1 MSIRWKIA
9 LAMAAIAALATI
21 SIGVA
26 SYSSTRDRL
35 LAEVDRSLIEF
46 DGAVADR
53 RLGPEVLRQ
62 RTLLSGFEA
71 QVINADGLVGQSTFS
86 TPIALQAAAAEVVG
100 QPRANSFTTISTA
113 DGDYRVRT
121 VGLARGA
128 VQIARPLEETNRVLQ
143 GLRTRTIVFVLLVAA
158 AAAGAGL
165 WIAGRVTASLRRLTI
180 AAETVESTGKLDVH
194 VREQGSDEVGRL
206 GVAFDSMLNALA
218 RSKDE
223 QRRLVEDAGH
233 ELRTPLTSVRTNIDT
248 LRRFPSLSDAQRD
261 AIVDDLH
268 AETEELAELVNE
280 VVAVASGESDNEPR
294 TTFDLSVVAIEL
306 AARYE
311 RRSGHSIR
319 VDAEPSPVSAQRSA
333 VQRAVSCLFDNATKF
348 DASGGG
354 IEVVVRDGVIS
365 VSDRGV
371 GIPESELASIFERFH
386 RSAESRTMP
395 GSGLGL
401 SIVREMAER
410 HGGEVFAS
418 NRPGGGATVGFRL
431 R

>member
-1 MSIRWKIA
+1 
-9 LAMAAIAALATI
+9 MAAIAAVATI
-21 SIGVA
+21 SIGLA

-35 LAEVDRSLIEF
+35 LAEVDRSLAEF
-46 DGAVADR
+46 DTAVAER
-53 RLGPEVLRQ
+53 RIGPEVLRQ
-62 RTLLSGFEA
+62 RTVLSGFEA
-71 QVINADGLVGQSTFS
+71 QVIGADGSVAQTTFS
-86 TPIALQAAAAEVVG
+86 APIALQAEASEVVG
-100 QPRANSFTTISTA
+100 QPRANRFTTISTA
-113 DGDYRVRT
+113 DGAFRMRT
-121 VGLARGA
+121 VGLPRGA
-128 VQIARPLEETNRVLQ
+128 VQIARPLDETNRVLQ
-143 GLRTRTIVFVLLVAA
+143 GIRTRTILLVLLVSA

-194 VREQGSDEVGRL
+194 VREEGSDEVGRL
-206 GVAFDSMLNALA
+206 SVAFDRMLSALA

-223 QRRLVEDAGH
+223 QRRLVQDAGH

-248 LRRFPSLSDAQRD
+248 LRRFPSLSDEQRD
-261 AIVDDLH
+261 SIVDDLH
-268 AETEELAELVNE
+268 AETEELTELVNE

-294 TTFDLSVVAIEL
+294 TTFDLAEIAVEL

-311 RRSGHSIR
+311 RRSGQCIK
-319 VDAEPSPVSAQRSA
+319 VDSTSSLVSAQRSA
-333 VQRAVSCLFDNATKF
+333 VQRAISCLLDNATKF
-348 DASGGG
+348 DASGAD
-354 IEVVVRDGVIS
+354 IEVVVAEGTVS

-371 GIPESELASIFERFH
+371 GISESELVLVFERFH
-386 RSAESRTMP
+386 RADESRAMP

-410 HGGEVFAS
+410 HGGDVFAS

>member
-1 MSIRWKIA
+1 M
-9 LAMAAIAALATI
+9 
-21 SIGVA
+21 
-26 SYSSTRDRL
+26 
-35 LAEVDRSLIEF
+35 
-46 DGAVADR
+46 
-53 RLGPEVLRQ
+53 
-62 RTLLSGFEA
+62 
-71 QVINADGLVGQSTFS
+71 
-86 TPIALQAAAAEVVG
+86 
-100 QPRANSFTTISTA
+100 
-113 DGDYRVRT
+113 
-121 VGLARGA
+121 
-128 VQIARPLEETNRVLQ
+128 
-143 GLRTRTIVFVLLVAA
+143 
-158 AAAGAGL
+158 
-165 WIAGRVTASLRRLTI
+165 
-180 AAETVESTGKLDVH
+180 
-194 VREQGSDEVGRL
+194 
-206 GVAFDSMLNALA
+206 
-218 RSKDE
+218 
-223 QRRLVEDAGH
+223 
-233 ELRTPLTSVRTNIDT
+233 
-248 LRRFPSLSDAQRD
+248 
-261 AIVDDLH
+261 
-268 AETEELAELVNE
+268 NE

-386 RSAESRTMP
+386 RAAESRTMP